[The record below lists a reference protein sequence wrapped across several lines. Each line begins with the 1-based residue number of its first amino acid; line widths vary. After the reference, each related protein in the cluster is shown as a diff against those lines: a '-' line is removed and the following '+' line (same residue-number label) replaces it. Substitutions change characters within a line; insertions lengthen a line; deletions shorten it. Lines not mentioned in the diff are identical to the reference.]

1 MRKASK
7 HKKSMSSESVQ
18 YTNDE
23 ATATKAYAVR
33 LGYWSDPYIKL
44 FCPIPSSSTPE
55 ISRGYYVRVQT
66 FEAVVIRFIQ
76 ECNKVCQVVNL
87 GAGSDTLFFRLKD
100 KDLLPKA
107 YIELDLPGN
116 VRKKIFTLQRNKA
129 LQAALP
135 TGDSGFLPSTAPK
148 DRISFGCYHLLS
160 FDLKAPSA
168 SLISLLCDSPDGP
181 SLSPGLPTLFL
192 AECVLVYIPTEF
204 SSSLLS
210 TLSNKFTQAAFL
222 NYEQVNMQ
230 DKFGEIMQSH
240 FRDRSCELPGLAAC
254 GSLEEQKSRF
264 INNGWTE
271 VHAWTINE
279 VFSSFP
285 QGAISRISQLEM
297 LDDTEITQQLYDHYC
312 IVLATNT
319 GAICHWDSL
328 KMALSDLK

>member
-1 MRKASK
+1 M
-7 HKKSMSSESVQ
+7 KSMSSESIQ

-33 LGYWSDPYIKL
+33 IGYWSDPYIRI

-66 FEAVVIRFIQ
+66 FEAIVNRFVQ
-76 ECNKVCQVVNL
+76 ECNHACQIVNL

-107 YIELDLPGN
+107 YVELDLPGN
-116 VRKKIFTLQRNKA
+116 VRKKIFTLQRNKV
-129 LQAALP
+129 LRAALP
-135 TGDSGFLPSTAPK
+135 TGDSVVPPSVTPK
-148 DRISFGCYHLLS
+148 DRVSFGCYHLLS
-160 FDLKAPSA
+160 FDLKAPTSV
-168 SLISLLCDSPDGP
+168 LISLLCDSPDGP
-181 SLSPGLPTLFL
+181 SLSPDLPTLFL

-204 SSSLLS
+204 TNSLLS
-210 TLSNKFTQAAFL
+210 TLSNKFKQAAFL

-264 INNGWTE
+264 LTNGWTE
-271 VHAWTINE
+271 ARAWTINE
-279 VFSSFP
+279 VFGCFP
-285 QGAISRISQLEM
+285 QDAISRISRLEM

-319 GAICHWDSL
+319 AAICQWASL
-328 KMALSDLK
+328 KMALSDVK